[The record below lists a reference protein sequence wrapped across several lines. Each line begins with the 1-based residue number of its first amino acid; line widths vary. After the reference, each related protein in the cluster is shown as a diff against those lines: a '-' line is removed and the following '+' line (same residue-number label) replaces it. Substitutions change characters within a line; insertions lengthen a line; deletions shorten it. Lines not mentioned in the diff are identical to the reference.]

1 MAPTEPA
8 KCWRTVIEG
17 ERAIVPRRF
26 QQNAPPP
33 AKDGPR
39 INEEITS
46 RTILLIGDDGHK
58 YGEIGTDGWQASFGF
73 APLGQAYEE
82 AFASDPRVVLVKIN
96 EKEDVWPALKS
107 FFAKSPTEVRT

>member
-58 YGEIGTDGWQASFGF
+58 YGEIGTDEGRALAEERFQAFIEQVGRRLAGGRSVTGELFVHE
-73 APLGQAYEE
+73 AETQA
-82 AFASDPRVVLVKIN
+82 
-96 EKEDVWPALKS
+96 
-107 FFAKSPTEVRT
+107 